1 MDREEKREMAW
12 WLELLCSTYIDCKL
26 LTILKKTNP
35 NHTKNRIVAP
45 QWRLSN
51 QRNYNQWRMF
61 WIFQCNNNRKRYRT
75 KTYKGKQF
83 QCNNST
89 LPCFFK
95 IWSRGSPFLWLWIL
109 ITNGWVIFQTQVR
122 PIFHIHWKPWIRN
135 RWPAT
140 IHSTWDNPTFQI
152 ARMHWNWS
160 CWIWGA
166 HLLGTPTTGLSST
179 QTFAAP
185 CY

>member
-1 MDREEKREMAW
+1 
-12 WLELLCSTYIDCKL
+12 
-26 LTILKKTNP
+26 
-35 NHTKNRIVAP
+35 
-45 QWRLSN
+45 
-51 QRNYNQWRMF
+51 MF
-61 WIFQCNNNRKRYRT
+61 WMFQCNNNRKRYRT

-89 LPCFFK
+89 LPCFFE
-95 IWSRGSPFLWLWIL
+95 IWSKGSPFLWLWIL

-160 CWIWGA
+160 CWIWRA
-166 HLLGTPTTGLSST
+166 YLLGTPTTGFELYT
-179 QTFAAP
+179 NICGTLLLRVFFCCWFFLLLVMVEEKYLGLATGYYGTGYCTVYAG
-185 CY
+185 